1 MKIIV
6 ARAAILPALEAC
18 ARLAPARSLIPI
30 LRHVHLAADADGLSL
45 RACDLDREM
54 IFRLPAGEDIRVEAR
69 GETTIGAHVLR
80 DGVKR
85 LREGAELALT
95 AEGGAARLTSGRAKI
110 NFDALP
116 AEDMPRLSALEH
128 DVVALDLAGDVLARL
143 MSYPAMSISAD
154 ESRFYLNGIFLHSR
168 AGRLSA
174 VATDGHRLTLYEP
187 QDISEVDWRDV
198 IVPAAACGPIAG
210 LARGEEAVRV
220 ETNGRLLRVGL
231 ADGTVLTTKL
241 IDGTFPDYQRVIPH
255 DPPLV
260 ARLARADAIKALGVA
275 RLAQG
280 ENRGGRLEFAAG
292 ALTIS
297 AAGQDVG
304 VSASD
309 QIEAEDAREFVCG
322 FNMDYLDAIW
332 GLLEGERLTLAMAS
346 PGDPGIW
353 RSDGRPDVT
362 CVLMPIRT

>member
-1 MKIIV
+1 MKLTI

-54 IFRLPAGEDIRVEAR
+54 IFRLPAGEDLRVEAK

-80 DGVKR
+80 DSVKR

-95 AEGGAARLTSGRAKI
+95 AKGGAARLTSGRAKI
-110 NFDALP
+110 NFDTLP
-116 AEDMPRLSALEH
+116 VEDMPTLRAL
-128 DVVALDLAGDVLARL
+128 DSDAVALDLPGDVLARL
-143 MSYPAMSISAD
+143 VSYPAASISAD
-154 ESRFYLNGIFLHSR
+154 ETRYYLMGVLLHPR

-187 QDISEVDWRDV
+187 ADAPETDWPAV
-198 IVPAAACGPIAG
+198 IVPAAACGVIAG
-210 LARGEEAVRV
+210 LAARAKAVRI

-231 ADGTVLTTKL
+231 TDGTVLTTKL
-241 IDGTFPDYQRVIPH
+241 IDGTFPDYQRVIPR

-260 ARLARADAIKALGVA
+260 ARLGRSDMIKALGVA

-280 ENRGGRLEFAAG
+280 ERRGGRLEFAAG

-297 AAGQDVG
+297 AAGDAG

-322 FNMDYLDAIW
+322 FNMDYLDVVF

-362 CVLMPIRT
+362 CVLMPIRA